1 MSRSRAFRSGL
12 RSVLADPALYLAELT
27 WRWIAGLVG
36 WMAVTY
42 AILLFLRSLPVTTED
57 LFGLS
62 GIIPQLIPRALEHI
76 FRGSGPTLL
85 RVGLA
90 VVFSLSLLWW
100 IASSFGRFATLRA
113 LGGRGSILPVLRLN
127 LFRVWLAGCAWLAY
141 LGAFLL
147 ARSMAS
153 VPGRFGAE
161 FDTGRFYLFFLPLI
175 FLIGMARSTLG
186 WYLTL
191 APVCAVMKRLNTAPA
206 IVEAVR
212 LAREQASQFSWVGLV
227 LWVANTA
234 VGVCFLIAYFW
245 TLGLI
250 AETPSGTGWL
260 LLFFFTAASSAINA
274 FLSVVRTAGYVRIVE
289 WEQGLRFVPAR
300 AA

>member
-12 RSVLADPALYLAELT
+12 RSVIADPALYLAELT

-42 AILLFLRSLPVTTED
+42 AILLFLRSLPVTTGD
-57 LFGLS
+57 VFGLS

-85 RVGLA
+85 RLGLA
-90 VVFSLSLLWW
+90 LAFSLSLLWW

-113 LGGRGSILPVLRLN
+113 LGGGGSILPVLRLN

-161 FDTGRFYLFFLPLI
+161 FDMGRFYLFFLPLI

-191 APVCAVMKRLNTAPA
+191 APVCAVMKRLSTAPA

-212 LAREQASQFSWVGLV
+212 LAREQAPQFSWVGFMLWFPRIV
-227 LWVANTA
+227 LRVIFFFA
-234 VGVCFLIAYFW
+234 FFW
-245 TLGLI
+245 ALGLI
-250 AETPSGTGWL
+250 GETPTGTGWL
-260 LLFFFTAASSAINA
+260 LLFFFSAAYSALNA
-274 FLSVVRTAGYVRIVE
+274 ILSVVRTASYVRIVE
-289 WEQGLRFVPAR
+289 WELGLRLVPAH